1 MFSSQAARG
10 LSSEDL
16 AQLLRAKERT
26 HGNERQ
32 GVDANGM
39 CGNGGKVEVE
49 G

>member
-26 HGNERQ
+26 DGNERE
-32 GVDANGM
+32 GVDANGRG
-39 CGNGGKVEVE
+39 GNGGNVEVE